1 MSFIKKITIKGHK
14 LRLFLFLFLIPCFVL
29 VEIGTEDYRKYH
41 STKSKFKLEKSAQ
54 GLNYPWALTFI
65 DKVNVLITEKD
76 GGLYKVNVLTGE
88 KEKIKHEIAHIGYD
102 GSGQGGL
109 LDVYFYPPDGYVY
122 FTYSHKSSKLTRSKQ
137 ISKKSS
143 TAIARGRLIENEI
156 KDFEILLIAKPEF
169 LENRHYGSRLAIK
182 GDDLFASFGERGQG
196 MISQD
201 STKHPGSIIR
211 IKTNGEIPKDNPRFK
226 GKKDWLPEIYV
237 IGVRNPQ
244 GITISPHDEE
254 VYFSSHGPRGGD
266 HIGQVEFGSNYGWK
280 DIAWG
285 GREYYGLGIGDAP
298 FKDKYKKPLI
308 SWVPSMGI
316 SSIQF
321 YEGAAFPEWRG
332 DLLVASLN
340 GQSLIRLDVEKN
352 KIVAK
357 EIIFKDKIG
366 RIRDFKIDYTGNIY
380 LISDSSKSYLWKL
393 SKTF

>member
-1 MSFIKKITIKGHK
+1 MKY
-14 LRLFLFLFLIPCFVL
+14 LLLVLFLIPNVL
-29 VEIGTEDYRKYH
+29 LADASIEDYRKYNT
-41 STKSKFKLEKSAQ
+41 TKTKFNLQKTAKGLE
-54 GLNYPWALTFI
+54 NPWALTFI
-65 DKVNVLITEKD
+65 DKKNIVVTEKD
-76 GGLYKVNVLTGE
+76 GGLYRINVLTGE
-88 KEKIKHEIAHIGYD
+88 KQKIKHNIPHIGYD
-102 GSGQGGL
+102 GGGQGGL
-109 LDVYFYPPDGYVY
+109 LDVYFNPSDGYTY

-137 ISKKSS
+137 LSKKSS

-169 LENRHYGSRLAIK
+169 LENRHYGSRIAIK
-182 GDDLFASFGERGQG
+182 GDDLFVSFGERGQG

-201 STKHPGSIIR
+201 PAKHPGSIVR
-211 IKTNGEIPKDNPRFK
+211 IKTDGAIPPDNPRFID
-226 GKKDWLPEIYV
+226 KKDWLPEIYV

-244 GITISPHDEE
+244 GIAISPHDDEI
-254 VYFSSHGPRGGD
+254 YFSSHGPRGGD
-266 HIGQVEFGSNYGWK
+266 HIGEVEFGSNYGWK

-321 YEGAAFPEWRG
+321 YAGKTFPEWQG

-340 GQSLIRLDVEKN
+340 GQSLIRLDLEN
-352 KIVAK
+352 SKIIAK

-366 RIRDFKIDYTGNIY
+366 RIRDFKIDYNGDIY
-380 LISDSSKSYLWKL
+380 LISDSSESYLWKL
-393 SKTF
+393 SKIL